1 MYKQQI
7 TLYPVPIFIAAL
19 LLYWAAALFI
29 QPQLGSM
36 LLLFDDGDLF
46 LKGGYFSES
55 SWLDSSLIAYQDYV
69 VEYPPMGLYSYSL
82 PRLFFNIYSEQEFLY
97 AFTFVALFPI
107 LAIFFLL
114 LKRQPTLVLFLCA
127 PTFFYYGLCR
137 FDTFPAL
144 ASLLAVLLTIDKK
157 YLLGAVFLGLAIGIK
172 WYPMVLALPL
182 LVMQPNKFKWTLVLG
197 ISTLFF
203 CFHHIV
209 LVGWE
214 NVLATYTFHTG
225 RGTNGE
231 SLLYLIS
238 KYLLQNELPAITR
251 QVFFMMQFIPAVIL
265 AAYLWKNKVQPT
277 SEVIAIAAIF
287 TIFSFILFAK
297 FHSPQWLI
305 WVIPF
310 IILLGDKVI
319 IWVYLALDVL
329 NYITIAVVSNIVKKN
344 TWIFDIYNLGRVV
357 LTITIMLL
365 VIIKLKQ
372 LLNSGSEPLIRTPGQ
387 VTSAGNVS

>member
-1 MYKQQI
+1 
-7 TLYPVPIFIAAL
+7 
-19 LLYWAAALFI
+19 
-29 QPQLGSM
+29 
-36 LLLFDDGDLF
+36 
-46 LKGGYFSES
+46 
-55 SWLDSSLIAYQDYV
+55 
-69 VEYPPMGLYSYSL
+69 MGLYSYSL